1 LNLILTSKLGVA
13 TVPRNGAASAG
24 DRWQS
29 SVTRT
34 RTKNG
39 VGWSK
44 AGILESQGGC
54 DDSGGL
60 YSTRGEEPRRDSYDA
75 NKGLYGG
82 YNPVTRTAGSF
93 HWEV

>member
-1 LNLILTSKLGVA
+1 MNLILTSKLGVA

-60 YSTRGEEPRRDSYDA
+60 YSTRGEEPRRGFDDA
-75 NKGLYGG
+75 KLRAIGG
-82 YNPVTRTAGSF
+82 HDPVTRTAGSS
-93 HWEV
+93 HWGS